1 MMRLSPV
8 IHADGD
14 IPQQRIYHEVFSRW
28 PGQALRPDYQLQ
40 DVVRKAVDKRFESYT
55 PSVEKEELFKARCL
69 QYLQQN
75 RWQEKY
81 KLTGPMLEPN
91 SQPTYFTDLVR
102 EIEEAP
108 KRTWL
113 QRMGLRLSGMIRMS

>member
-1 MMRLSPV
+1 
-8 IHADGD
+8 
-14 IPQQRIYHEVFSRW
+14 
-28 PGQALRPDYQLQ
+28 
-40 DVVRKAVDKRFESYT
+40 
-55 PSVEKEELFKARCL
+55 
-69 QYLQQN
+69 
-75 RWQEKY
+75 
-81 KLTGPMLEPN
+81 MLEPN